1 MVLTAA
7 DELPR
12 VLDVRR
18 FTEARKEEVCT
29 GAGVP
34 FDLQPWDKALSRLYA
49 DPSVVRS
56 PAESGL
62 QGAIWKG
69 SQATTSAQACPWL
82 CRSIAIVGHLSR
94 PTCVVEPSTPLQANK
109 ES

>member
-29 GAGVP
+29 SAGVP
-34 FDLQPWDKALSRLYA
+34 LDQQPWDKALSGLYA
-49 DPSVVRS
+49 DPSIVRS

-62 QGAIWKG
+62 KGAVWKG
-69 SQATTSAQACPWL
+69 SQATTSAQACP
-82 CRSIAIVGHLSR
+82 CSIATIGHVSR
-94 PTCVVEPSTPLQANK
+94 PDCVVEPSTPLQANK